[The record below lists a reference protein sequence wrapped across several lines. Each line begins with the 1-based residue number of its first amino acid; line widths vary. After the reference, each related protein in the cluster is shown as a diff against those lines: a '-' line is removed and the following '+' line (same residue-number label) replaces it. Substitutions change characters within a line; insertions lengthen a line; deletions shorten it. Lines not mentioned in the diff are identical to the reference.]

1 MERTVD
7 GRGGGSEFRASTE
20 EEHLTRWWNLCSI
33 TGRVA
38 WEISRLSFEEQDGI
52 VGQKKVGGDYSRQ
65 RELGIE

>member
-20 EEHLTRWWNLCSI
+20 EHLTRWLNLYSI
-33 TGRVA
+33 TGMVA
-38 WEISRLSFEEQDGI
+38 WDISRLSFEEQDGI
-52 VGQKKVGGDYSRQ
+52 VGQKKVGGDYLRQ